1 MAAAF
6 SCGMT
11 AAWPA
16 KMGMIATSAVTDFMT
31 HLLLPGARLP
41 AAVFS
46 DVALKS
52 GDPAAGTAASS
63 AERGWHVDHAA
74 QPKRPRRPVVGQ
86 QRYPYGATSAALIPR
101 KERHVLV
108 ASGHLPGASGLGID
122 LDCGK
127 AAARSDGRRGRRIRA
142 GHAWQQRTRRQGRHA
157 D

>member
-6 SCGMT
+6 SCGLT
-11 AAWPA
+11 AGWPA

-63 AERGWHVDHAA
+63 AERGWHVDHAV
-74 QPKRPRRPVVGQ
+74 QPKRPRRPVVGL
-86 QRYPYGATSAALIPR
+86 QRYPYGATSAALIR
-101 KERHVLV
+101 RNKRHVLV
-108 ASGHLPGASGLGID
+108 ASGHLPAASGL
-122 LDCGK
+122 
-127 AAARSDGRRGRRIRA
+127 RIRRHCGIA
-142 GHAWQQRTRRQGRHA
+142 PSRSEARRSLRLGA
-157 D
+157 S